1 MILRPQPRDF
11 KIIGFYLGK
20 VILGVAA
27 CMLIPMATS
36 LATWELNP
44 LFDFIISFLVCTIL
58 ASTLYLF
65 CYTTDEPKWVHGMI
79 IVSFSWMLVAL
90 LGAIPLYLSGHY
102 LSFLDAFFEAVSGF
116 TTTGLTLA
124 QDLGHMSYGH
134 NIWRHLTMFM
144 GGQGIVV
151 IVLSFFVGGASGSFR
166 LYVGEGRDEQ
176 ILPNI
181 RETSR
186 FIWMV
191 SLTYLF
197 LGTLLLGI
205 MAIFAGLPFW
215 KAMFHGA
222 CVFMAAFDTG
232 GFTPQQQNIAYYHSL
247 AFEIM
252 TLVFMILGIIN
263 FKLHYALWTGKRKE
277 ILKNIEIRTVLVS
290 SLVIFSLIA
299 IGLTKIN
306 AYPGAIAM
314 FRKGFYQLVSAH
326 TGTGYANIYCEQ
338 FIHEW
343 GSLSLLGLILAM
355 SFGGCSCSTSGGI
368 KAMRLGM
375 ITKVFIGDV
384 RRHVAPEAAVFVDKF
399 HHIKELILTDKQIRA
414 ACLVTIAYISVY
426 FFGALIGMMCGYPFV
441 ESLFESVSAAA
452 NVGLSSGITTPTMP
466 VVLKVTYIVQMW
478 AGRLEFISVFVL
490 VGFIVALI
498 KGK

>member
-20 VILGVAA
+20 VILGMAV
-27 CMLIPMATS
+27 CMVIPMAVS
-36 LATWELNP
+36 LAAWELNP
-44 LFDFIISFLVCTIL
+44 LFDFIISFLICASL
-58 ASTLYLF
+58 ASLLYLF

-79 IVSFSWMLVAL
+79 IVSFSWVLAAF
-90 LGAIPLYLSGHY
+90 LGAIPLYLSGHFF
-102 LSFLDAFFEAVSGF
+102 SFFDAFFEAVSGF
-116 TTTGLTLA
+116 TTTGLSLA

-134 NIWRHLTMFM
+134 NMWRHLIMFM

-166 LYVGEGRDEQ
+166 LYVGEGRDERV
-176 ILPNI
+176 LPNI

-191 SLTYLF
+191 SLTYLL
-197 LGTLLLGI
+197 LGTLFLGI
-205 MAIFAGLPFW
+205 VAILAGLPFG

-222 CVFMAAFDTG
+222 CIFMAAFDTG
-232 GFTPQQQNIAYYHSL
+232 GFTPQQQSIAYYHSIAL
-247 AFEIM
+247 EM
-252 TLVFMILGIIN
+252 TTLVFMILGIIN

-277 ILKNIEIRTVLVS
+277 ILKNIEIRTVLIS
-290 SLVIFSLIA
+290 TLVIFFFIA
-299 IGLTKIN
+299 VGLTKAD
-306 AYPGAIAM
+306 AYPSTIAM
-314 FRKGFYQLVSAH
+314 FRKGFYQLISAH
-326 TGTGYANIYCEQ
+326 TGTGYATIYSEQ

-343 GSLSLLGLILAM
+343 GSLALFGLVLAM

-384 RRHVAPEAAVFVDKF
+384 KRHVAPEAAVFVDKF
-399 HHIKELILTDKQIRA
+399 HHIKDLILTDKQIRA

-426 FFGALIGMMCGYPFV
+426 FLGALIGMIYGYPFA

-452 NVGLSSGITTPTMP
+452 NVGLSVGITAPTMP
-466 VVLKVTYIVQMW
+466 LALKTTYIIQMW

-498 KGK
+498 RGK